1 MKTEINRDLLRD
13 LKAGALAAAPGETI
27 HDVTLKGFCIRVRP
41 AGRFF
46 YVVKRVGTRVA
57 FLKIGD
63 CELMTVSAAR
73 EKARE
78 ALARI
83 TLGEAPAQVQRST
96 EKTLLDYL
104 NGSYADYLAT
114 RQKTPALTVS
124 SMKSAFA
131 DLLDVALEKIT
142 PVMIDRWQGSFIKGG
157 RSPARANRVMNDLRA
172 FFAYVVGR
180 GILDKNPLTIVKRIK
195 QDDDG
200 GIVRY
205 LTPEEETRL
214 RTALDARETTKRESR
229 ARGNAWRIER
239 SQDARADLR
248 IVSFVDY
255 LKPAVLLSLNTG
267 MRQGEV
273 FKLTWASV
281 NLDKGMVTV
290 TASTAKSQ
298 KARHVPLNAEAK
310 AALKAWHKQGTGE
323 GYVFPGREGGQL
335 VEIKTA
341 WAKLLRDAGI
351 ENFRW
356 HDMRH
361 HFASRLV
368 MAGVDLNTVR
378 ELLGHSD
385 IKMTLRYAHLA
396 PEHKHA
402 AVELLCT
409 APIKAKTKSN
419 TAAGRSPAKAGR
431 KSADTPKRP

>member
-1 MKTEINRDLLRD
+1 MKTEINRELLRD
-13 LKAGALAAAPGETI
+13 LKAGTYSAAPGETI

-41 AGRFF
+41 TGRFF
-46 YVVKRVGTRVA
+46 YIIKRVGTRVA

-63 CELMTVSAAR
+63 CELITVSAAR
-73 EKARE
+73 AKAQE

-96 EKTLLDYL
+96 EKTLIDYL

-114 RQKTPALTVS
+114 RQKTPALTIS

-157 RSPARANRVMNDLRA
+157 RSPARVNRVMNDLRA

-180 GILDKNPLTIVKRIK
+180 GILDKNPLAIVKRIK

-205 LTPEEETRL
+205 LTPEEESRL
-214 RTALDARETTKRESR
+214 RTALDARETAKKESR
-229 ARGNAWRIER
+229 QRGNAWRIER
-239 SQDARADLR
+239 SHDPRADLR
-248 IVSFVDY
+248 VVAFVDY

-267 MRQGEV
+267 LRQGEV
-273 FKLTWASV
+273 FKLTWANV
-281 NLDKGMVTV
+281 NLEKGMVTV

-298 KARHVPLNAEAK
+298 RARHVPLNAEARS
-310 AALKAWHKQGTGE
+310 ALKAWKEQGTGE
-323 GYVFPGREGGQL
+323 GFVFPSREGGQL

-351 ENFRW
+351 DNFRW

-385 IKMTLRYAHLA
+385 LKMTLRYAHLA
-396 PEHKHA
+396 PEHKSA
-402 AVELLCT
+402 AVELLC
-409 APIKAKTKSN
+409 APPKKARSKSN
-419 TAAGRSPAKAGR
+419 T
-431 KSADTPKRP
+431 

>member
-1 MKTEINRDLLRD
+1 MKIEITRELLRD
-13 LKAGALAAAPGETI
+13 LKAGTFSAAPGATI
-27 HDVTLKGFCIRVRP
+27 HDVTTKGFCIRIRP
-41 AGRFF
+41 TGRFF
-46 YVVKRVGTRVA
+46 YVVKRIGTRVA

-83 TLGEAPAQVQRST
+83 TLGEAPAQAQRRT
-96 EKTLLDYL
+96 EKTLRDFLD
-104 NGSYADYLAT
+104 GSYSDHLTA
-114 RQKTPALTVS
+114 RQKNPTRTVS
-124 SMKSAFA
+124 SMKATFS

-142 PVMIDRWQGSFIKGG
+142 AVMVDRWQASYIKGG
-157 RSPARANRVMNDLRA
+157 RKPATANRAMNDLRA
-172 FFAYVVGR
+172 LFAYAEGR
-180 GILDKNPLTIVKRIK
+180 GILDKNPVRIIKRVK
-195 QDDDG
+195 QDDDSV
-200 GIVRY
+200 VRY

-248 IVSFVDY
+248 IVAFVDY

-267 MRQGEV
+267 LRQGEV

-310 AALKAWHKQGTGE
+310 TVLKAWQKQGKGE
-323 GYVFPGREGGQL
+323 GYVFPSREGGPL
-335 VEIKTA
+335 SEIKTA
-341 WAKLLRDAGI
+341 WLKLLRDADI
-351 ENFRW
+351 KNFRW

-396 PEHKHA
+396 PEHKAA

-409 APIKAKTKSN
+409 SPKKARTKSN

-431 KSADTPKRP
+431 KSADTLRRP

>member
-1 MKTEINRDLLRD
+1 MKKDIDRDLLRD
-13 LKAGALAAAPGETI
+13 LRAGTFAAAPGVTI
-27 HDVTLKGFCIRVRP
+27 HDVKLKGFCIRIRP

-46 YVVKRVGTRVA
+46 YIVKRVGTRVA

-83 TLGEAPAQVQRST
+83 TLGEAPAQAQRRT
-96 EKTLLDYL
+96 EKTLLDFL
-104 NGSYADYLAT
+104 DGSYSDHLTA
-114 RQKTPALTVS
+114 RQKNPTRTVS
-124 SMKSAFA
+124 SMKAAFS

-142 PVMIDRWQGSFIKGG
+142 AVMVDRWQSSFIKGG
-157 RSPARANRVMNDLRA
+157 RKPATANRAMNDLRA
-172 FFAYVVGR
+172 LFAYAVER
-180 GILDKNPLTIVKRIK
+180 GILEKNPLTIIKRIK
-195 QDDDG
+195 QEDDG

-229 ARGNAWRIER
+229 ERGNAWRVER
-239 SQDARADLR
+239 RQDARADLR
-248 IVSFVDY
+248 VVAFVDY

-267 MRQGEV
+267 LRQGEV

-298 KARHVPLNAEAK
+298 KSRHVPLNAEAN
-310 AALKAWHKQGTGE
+310 AVLKAWQKQGSGE
-323 GYVFPGREGGQL
+323 GYVFPSRDGGPL
-335 VEIKTA
+335 SEIKTA
-341 WAKLLRDAGI
+341 WLKLLRDADI
-351 ENFRW
+351 HNFRW

-396 PEHKHA
+396 PEHKRA
-402 AVELLCT
+402 AVELISGSSNVM
-409 APIKAKTKSN
+409 PAKKRRAKST
-419 TAAGRSPAKAGR
+419 TAA
-431 KSADTPKRP
+431 

>member
-1 MKTEINRDLLRD
+1 MRD
-13 LKAGALAAAPGETI
+13 LKTGTFRAEPGETI
-27 HDVTLKGFCIRVRP
+27 HDVTTKGFCIRIRP
-41 AGRFF
+41 TGRFF

-57 FLKIGD
+57 FIKIGD

-83 TLGEAPAQVQRST
+83 TLGEAPAQVQRRT
-96 EKTLLDYL
+96 ERTLLDFL
-104 NGSYADYLAT
+104 DGSYADHLTA
-114 RQKTPALTVS
+114 RQKNPTRTIS
-124 SMKSAFA
+124 SMKSAFS
-131 DLLDVALEKIT
+131 DLLNVALEKIT
-142 PVMIDRWQGSFIKGG
+142 AVMVDRWQGSFIKGG
-157 RSPARANRVMNDLRA
+157 RKPATANRAMNDLRA
-172 FFAYVVGR
+172 LFAYSVER

-205 LTPEEETRL
+205 LTPAEETSL
-214 RTALDARETTKRESR
+214 RTALDARETAKKESR
-229 ARGNAWRIER
+229 ARGNDWRIER
-239 SQDARADLR
+239 NHDPRADLR
-248 IVSFVDY
+248 VVAFVDY

-267 MRQGEV
+267 LRQGEV
-273 FKLTWASV
+273 FKLTWANVS
-281 NLDKGMVTV
+281 LDKGMVTV

-298 KARHVPLNAEAK
+298 KARHVPLNAEAR
-310 AALKAWHKQGTGE
+310 AALKSWKDQGTGE
-323 GYVFPGREGGQL
+323 GFVFPSREGGQL

-351 ENFRW
+351 DNFRW

-385 IKMTLRYAHLA
+385 LKMTLRYAHLA
-396 PEHKHA
+396 PEHKSA
-402 AVELLCT
+402 AVELLCAPPKKARSKKT
-409 APIKAKTKSN
+409 A
-419 TAAGRSPAKAGR
+419 
-431 KSADTPKRP
+431 